1 MEPIRPWLDHYD
13 PEVPKNLDF
22 NYCPL
27 FEYLDKTVEKWP
39 KRKAIKFQNWSITYE
54 KLKNYAEV
62 MAANLRKS
70 GIETGDRV
78 ALMLPNTPQMII
90 SYWAILKAGGVV
102 TMTNPLYMETE
113 IVHQLNDSSA
123 KFIITVDM
131 LWPKLNK
138 LRDKLPIQKYFITKI
153 SDTLKFPLK
162 QLYDLKRLK
171 DKSTP
176 KVPYNDSSVLKWRT
190 LLEGKETYSAPN
202 IRPLEDT
209 ALLQYTGGT
218 TGLSKGCK
226 ITHANL
232 GANIQQFHAMLHKL
246 GREQEI
252 VLGILPYFHIYGLT
266 VCLNYSTSLGAT
278 MVPFP
283 RYVPLDVL
291 KAMHKLKPTL
301 FPGAPSLYM
310 SLLQQKELTKFDIA
324 SIKYCVSGSSPMPV
338 EAIKQFNSVFGST
351 IVEGFGLTEASP
363 VTHLNPLDGKKK
375 PGSIGVPVPGTD
387 AAIVDMEVGSIPLAP
402 GKMGELIVRGP
413 QVMKGYYN
421 KPDETAGAIR
431 NGWLYTGDIAYMD
444 EEGYFYIVD
453 RKKDMIISSG
463 YNIYPREV
471 DEVLYEHPK
480 IQEAVAVGLPH
491 KTRGEIVKIYIVLK
505 EGQSMDRTEIIAY
518 CREKLAG
525 YKVPRQ
531 VEFRKELPKTMVG
544 KVLRRA
550 LREEEMNKNK

>member
-27 FEYLDKTVEKWP
+27 FEYLDKTAEKWP
-39 KRKAIKFQNWSITYE
+39 KRKAIEFQNWSITYE

-113 IVHQLNDSSA
+113 IVHQLNDSGA
-123 KFIITVDM
+123 KFIITADM

-176 KVPYNDSSVLKWRT
+176 KVPYDDSSVLKWRT
-190 LLEGKETYSAPN
+190 LLEGKDTYSAPT

-246 GREQEI
+246 GREREV

-283 RYVPLDVL
+283 RYVPLDIL

>member
-22 NYCPL
+22 KYCPL
-27 FEYLDKTVEKWP
+27 FEYLDRTAEKWP
-39 KRKAIKFQNWSITYE
+39 KRKAIEFQNWSITYE

-62 MAANLRKS
+62 AAANLRKS

-113 IVHQLNDSSA
+113 IVHQLNDSGA
-123 KFIITVDM
+123 KFIITLDM

-138 LRDKLPIQKYFITKI
+138 LRDKLPIQKYFITVI
-153 SDTLKFPLK
+153 SDALKFPLK
-162 QLYDLKRLK
+162 HLYNLKKLR
-171 DKSTP
+171 DKNSP
-176 KVPYNDSSVLKWRT
+176 KVPYDNSSVLKWKT
-190 LLEGKETYSAPN
+190 LLEGKETYSATN
-202 IRPLEDT
+202 IHPLEDT

-232 GANIQQFHAMLHKL
+232 GANIQQFHAMLHRL
-246 GREQEI
+246 GRQQEV

-301 FPGAPSLYM
+301 FPGAPSLYI

-324 SIKYCVSGSSPMPV
+324 SIKYCISGSSPMPV
-338 EAIKQFNSVFGST
+338 EGIKQFKSVFGAT

-387 AAIVDMEVGSIPLAP
+387 AAIVDMEVGSIHLAP

-413 QVMKGYYN
+413 QIMKGYYN

-431 NGWLYTGDIAYMD
+431 NGWLYTGDLAYMD

-471 DEVLYEHPK
+471 DEVLYGHPK
-480 IQEAVAVGLPH
+480 VQEAVAVGLPH
-491 KTRGEIVKIYIVLK
+491 KTRGEVVKAYIVLK

-525 YKVPRQ
+525 YKIPRQ
-531 VEFRKELPKTMVG
+531 VEFRNELPKTMVG

-550 LREEEMNKNK
+550 LREEEMNKTK

>member
-22 NYCPL
+22 NYYPL

-310 SLLQQKELTKFDIA
+310 SLLQQKELAKFDIA

-375 PGSIGVPVPGTD
+375 AGSIGVPVPGTD

>member
-1 MEPIRPWLDHYD
+1 MEPIRPWLDYYD

-22 NYCPL
+22 NYYPL
-27 FEYLDKTVEKWP
+27 FEYLDKTAEKWP
-39 KRKAIKFQNWSITYE
+39 KRKAIEFQNWSITYE

-113 IVHQLNDSSA
+113 IVHQLNDSGA
-123 KFIITVDM
+123 KFIITIDM

-162 QLYDLKRLK
+162 HLYDLKRLR
-171 DKSTP
+171 DKSAP
-176 KVPYNDSSVLKWRT
+176 KVPYNNSSVLKWRT
-190 LLEGKETYSAPN
+190 LLEGKETYSAPT

-232 GANIQQFHAMLHKL
+232 GSNIQQFHAMLHKL

-266 VCLNYSTSLGAT
+266 VCINYSTSLGAT

-310 SLLQQKELTKFDIA
+310 SLLQQKELTRFDIA